1 MVLRDR
7 VYVDEKDENT
17 LYLEP
22 ADDDGF
28 HICEINGGKVYVY
41 YSEIGRLID
50 CIREHIIVGVPHE
63 VKGSLRGE
71 GR

>member
-7 VYVDEKDENT
+7 VYIDEKDENT

-28 HICEINGGKVYVY
+28 HICEMSGGKVYVY
-41 YSEIGRLID
+41 YSETGRLID
-50 CIREHIIVGVPHE
+50 CIRKHILQQVVPVE
-63 VKGSLRGE
+63 TKGSPRG
-71 GR
+71 